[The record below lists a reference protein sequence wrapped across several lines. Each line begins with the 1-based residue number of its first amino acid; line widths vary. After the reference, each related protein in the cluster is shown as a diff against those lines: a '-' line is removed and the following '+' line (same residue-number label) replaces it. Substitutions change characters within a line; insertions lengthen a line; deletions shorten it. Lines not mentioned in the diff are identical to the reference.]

1 MNKENRYLLFIVTD
15 LGKIH
20 DHMVKEDKFSAGFEL
35 GALINRIVNYI
46 NDETRKEDED
56 EEVQE
61 EECDEECE
69 QGPEE
74 EGGSEDS
81 YFLEFQREKTA
92 RILPEERLEEAN
104 QKIMKLEGTANT
116 LCHTKRCIFELQDL
130 LMRLIKYRKINLEEV
145 ENVIN
150 ILRNT
155 GIEKGD
161 IDVICKGIIR

>member
-46 NDETRKEDED
+46 NDKTRKEDED

-61 EECDEECE
+61 EEC
-69 QGPEE
+69 
-74 EGGSEDS
+74 GSEDS

-92 RILPEERLEEAN
+92 RILTEERLEEAN

-161 IDVICKGIIR
+161 IDVICKGMIR

>member
-1 MNKENRYLLFIVTD
+1 MKQRNKFLLKIVMD
-15 LGKIH
+15 VSKIH
-20 DHMVKEDKFSAGFEL
+20 DFLVKQDTFSAGFEL
-35 GALINRIVNYI
+35 GALLTTIVNYI
-46 NDETRKEDED
+46 NEDEREAKD
-56 EEVQE
+56 AEVQE
-61 EECDEECE
+61 EEGDEECE
-69 QGPEE
+69 EGPEE

-92 RILPEERLEEAN
+92 RILTEERLEEAN